1 MPSQAVGSRSSGRRS
16 NVRLAN
22 QTRCGS
28 ATSMFRTFNVS
39 VGAVESKIKKAT
51 ALRNTDQ
58 ITPAL
63 LTYSAVALPLD

>member
-1 MPSQAVGSRSSGRRS
+1 
-16 NVRLAN
+16 
-22 QTRCGS
+22 
-28 ATSMFRTFNVS
+28 MFRTFNVS